1 MPDSIVRASEV
12 SFNEAILRVAAAHNR
27 QVTFRYA
34 KGDGNMIETR
44 VLVPSRVMNVDGH
57 VTFSGYDE
65 DRNQVRAY
73 RMDRMKGEVKI
84 V

>member
-1 MPDSIVRASEV
+1 MIRASEV

-34 KGDGNMIETR
+34 KGDGGMIETR
-44 VLVPSRVMNVDGH
+44 VLVPSKVMNVDNH
-57 VTFSGYDE
+57 VTFAGYDE
-65 DRNQVRAY
+65 DRDQVRAY